1 MFIDATIFIKW
12 MLADKNN
19 FTLETA
25 LSGYVLEKINR
36 GYTAYTT
43 SLVKDEILIWLSRY
57 KTSKIMNFIFSLR
70 ALTNLKIVNP
80 TLEDEEFAAE
90 NFGKYPLGISDLI
103 NLGVMKRLNI
113 KEVVSSDRGFDTVPE
128 VKRVFEELK
137 NEKGFKEFSER
148 MRNLNYKLNY
158 SI

>member
-1 MFIDATIFIKW
+1 

-70 ALTNLKIVNP
+70 AVN
-80 TLEDEEFAAE
+80 
-90 NFGKYPLGISDLI
+90 YP
-103 NLGVMKRLNI
+103 RLNG
-113 KEVVSSDRGFDTVPE
+113 VGFSLP
-128 VKRVFEELK
+128 R
-137 NEKGFKEFSER
+137 
-148 MRNLNYKLNY
+148 LN
-158 SI
+158 